1 MSDTNPSKIGV
12 STPAVGVAAD
22 AVSSA
27 ALQAGT
33 IPMSQRFDL
42 RLLIYALSDALD
54 LVSGDNHCHGK
65 RVALIAV
72 ACGRQLGF
80 SPKVKNL
87 LFYISLMR
95 DCGISSTAM
104 QRKLLHAVQDPDI
117 EAHCLAGA
125 RLMTQSLLLAPL
137 ADIVRHH
144 HTPWTELQKLD
155 LGKEAKILSNL
166 VFLADRANA
175 LIVPHLGE
183 PLVAHKETIRHALNV
198 HRNELFAPDQLDAFL
213 AVSASDGFWQILEPA
228 RIQGQLDATLARMPA
243 HPIALAGVRQIAQL
257 FAQVADAKSPYMAG
271 HSLRVGRLASYLGEL
286 TGVPAQGCAMLE
298 IAGLLHDLGKLQ
310 TPDEILNKVGAL
322 SAQERA
328 QLDRHGLVGF
338 RILKRV
344 PGLEKVAVWTA
355 FLHAANALPA
365 GVPGVRRS
373 SQPREARILA
383 VAEAFQAMLQE
394 RPHRPPM
401 TPPIIISTLRLGVAN
416 DELDGLVVEQLVKH
430 VDACWSLASGID
442 IGAWKTATAEHQP
455 RQASVPSVTA
465 STGQCAAEEDED
477 RRLVEAVLASG
488 IHIPSMPA
496 ALKGLASLR
505 ADPDAG
511 PREFAALINK
521 DVALAG
527 AIFRVANSPV
537 FHRGIKVDTIEKAVA
552 VLGLKYTEA
561 VVTSEAMRHAL
572 DDPASA
578 QAMKVLWD
586 HLSAVAELCV
596 RIRTK
601 LKISSITLENAYT
614 IGMFHDCGVALLSKR
629 YAGYARSIGLNG
641 SCASILSLDREFQSS
656 HTILGQMVAKNW
668 QLPPE
673 LTAVIRHHHDLS
685 PPSLPAPAGQLIALL
700 QLALHMHRRQLGM
713 DDGEWTNGWR
723 EVVGE
728 RLGAREE
735 TVDALLEDF
744 SQGEEALFAHG

>member
-1 MSDTNPSKIGV
+1 MSP
-12 STPAVGVAAD
+12 
-22 AVSSA
+22 
-27 ALQAGT
+27 
-33 IPMSQRFDL
+33 RFDL

-72 ACGRQLGF
+72 ACGRQLGV
-80 SPKVKNL
+80 SQKVQNL

-95 DCGISSTAM
+95 DCGISSTVM
-104 QRKLLHAVQDPDI
+104 QRKLLHAVQDPDL
-117 EAHCLAGA
+117 EAHSLASA
-125 RLMTQSLLLAPL
+125 QLMTQSALLAPL
-137 ADIVRHH
+137 ALIVRHH

-155 LGKEAKILSNL
+155 LGKEALILSNL

-175 LIVPHLGE
+175 LIVPYLGQ
-183 PLVAHKETIRHALNV
+183 PLMPHKETIRQALNG
-198 HRNELFAPDQLDAFL
+198 HRNELFAPSLLDAFL
-213 AVSASDGFWQILEPA
+213 AASASDGFWQLLEPA
-228 RIQGQLDATLARMPA
+228 RIQGQLDATLGRMPA
-243 HPIALAGVRQIAQL
+243 HNIDLSGVRQIAQL

-271 HSLRVGRLASYLGEL
+271 HSLRVGLLASYLGERM
-286 TGVPAQGCAMLE
+286 GMSENDCAMLE

-322 SAQERA
+322 SAEERV

-344 PGLEKVAVWTA
+344 PGLEKVAVWIA
-355 FLHAANALPA
+355 YLHASHAAPSRT
-365 GVPGVRRS
+365 PGVRRS
-373 SQPREARILA
+373 KQPREASILA

-401 TPPIIISTLRLGVAN
+401 TPPKIVSTLHRLVEN
-416 DELDGLVVEQLVKH
+416 NELDGQVVDQLVKH

-442 IGAWKTATAEHQP
+442 VSRWKTAMVEPLQAKEPNVSETTG
-455 RQASVPSVTA
+455 QAS
-465 STGQCAAEEDED
+465 AEEGDD
-477 RRLVEAVLASG
+477 HRLVEAVLASG
-488 IHIPSMPA
+488 IRIPSMPV
-496 ALKGLASLR
+496 ALQGLASLR

-521 DVALAG
+521 DMALAG

-572 DDPASA
+572 DDPGSA

-586 HLSAVAELCV
+586 HLSAVADLCV

-601 LKISSITLENAYT
+601 LKISGITLENAYT

-629 YAGYARSIGLNG
+629 YAGYAKAIGLNG
-641 SCASILSLDREFQSS
+641 SCANVLSLDRDFQSS
-656 HTILGQMVAKNW
+656 HTILGQMVGKNW

-673 LTAVIRHHHDLS
+673 LTAVIRYHHDLS
-685 PPSLPAPAGQLIALL
+685 PPSLPAPADQLIALL
-700 QLALHMHRRQLGM
+700 QLALHIHQRQRGM
-713 DDGEWTNGWR
+713 DDGEWAQGWR

-728 RLGAREE
+728 RLGVGDD
-735 TVDALLEDF
+735 TVEALLEDF
-744 SQGEEALFAHG
+744 IQGDEVLFAHESARSR